1 MERIK
6 IELPSNFS
14 FSAII
19 PIRITDINYGNH
31 VGNDSL
37 LSLMHEARMQFLAKH
52 GYSEL
57 SIENI
62 GLIMADV
69 AIEYKVE
76 IHYGEIITV
85 HVVAD
90 GFDRLG
96 FDFFYK
102 IITIRDN
109 QEILVA
115 KAKTGMMGYDYEQKK
130 KVSIPINAITK
141 LTGTL

>member
-76 IHYGEIITV
+76 MHYGEIITV

-90 GFDRLG
+90 GFDKLG

-102 IITIRDN
+102 ITTIRNN

-115 KAKTGMMGYDYEQKK
+115 KAKTGMMGYDYLQKK